1 MTKTDVFGDDQLLL
15 DTIRPLCGRVTGW
28 LPEGGHPR
36 CRFCGTAWRSL
47 FHVTSHSDL
56 CYFSTSCRLLSIYI
70 YTPPVS
76 LFVRTPPI
84 ITSPRLLSERT
95 LRVLCWL
102 LILSCWGAVPF
113 VNVYSQP
120 FVQLSS
126 TTLLSF
132 SLRTMSQCY
141 VAEPEI
147 YFYFVEYIHT
157 YLYIYILYRCWH
169 TKWSVFVL
177 ESHQFYFIK
186 PVAGWTLAYSLIVL
200 ETKVLSPP

>member
-1 MTKTDVFGDDQLLL
+1 MWKSDWLISRRTSPVSILRDGVTFIVSCNITFRSLLL
-15 DTIRPLCGRVTGW
+15 LHV
-28 LPEGGHPR
+28 L
-36 CRFCGTAWRSL
+36 SL
-47 FHVTSHSDL
+47 V
-56 CYFSTSCRLLSIYI
+56 IYI

-169 TKWSVFVL
+169 SKWSVFVL